1 MNIFTKIT
9 AWVDKHTLL
18 SPHQTIIVGLSG
30 GPDSVFLLHYLLSRK
45 HELNLT
51 LIAAHLNHEWRSC
64 ASQDEAFCHAL
75 CAELG
80 VTYISSTLSQLA
92 CSIKPSGSKEQDAR
106 NARRFFFQQLAQQY
120 NAHAVALAHHKDDQE
135 ETFFIRL
142 LRGATVTGLS
152 CMWPRHD
159 MYIRPLLSVTKQDIL
174 SWLTQHNIT
183 YVIDPTNESHDYLRN
198 RIRNELMPLLATIDN
213 RAHVNIS
220 KSIEHLQQTEL
231 FLQKLTTQ
239 TFATIAQ
246 YDASLQHYVITLP
259 ALFAQDTFIQCRL
272 LIHWLTLEQATLPAS
287 TNFLDEIIRFLH
299 QPESKSH
306 RMHHTWSIVKKKKR
320 CYLQST
326 TPN

>member
-9 AWVDKHTLL
+9 TWIDKHTLL
-18 SPHQTIIVGLSG
+18 LPDQTIIVGLSG

-45 HELNLT
+45 HELNLN
-51 LIAAHLNHEWRSC
+51 LIAAHLNHEWRPC
-64 ASQDEAFCHAL
+64 ANQDEAFCRAL
-75 CAELG
+75 CKKLG
-80 VTYISSTLSQLA
+80 VTYVSSTLSQLA
-92 CSIKPSGSKEQDAR
+92 YSIKPSGSKEQDAR
-106 NARRFFFQQLAQQY
+106 NARRFFFQQLAQKY

-152 CMWPRHD
+152 CMWPRHG
-159 MYIRPLLSVTKQDIL
+159 MYIRPLLCVTKQDIL
-174 SWLTQHNIT
+174 SWLAQHNSA
-183 YVIDPTNESHDYLRN
+183 YVTDPTNASSDYLRN
-198 RIRNELMPLLATIDN
+198 RIRNELMPLLATIDD

-239 TFATIAQ
+239 TFATIAE
-246 YDASLQHYVITLP
+246 YDASLQHYVISLP
-259 ALFAQDTFIQCRL
+259 ALFAQDPFMQYRL
-272 LIHWLTLEQATLPAS
+272 LIHWLTLEQVTLPAS

-306 RMHHTWSIVKKKKR
+306 KMHDTWSIVKKKQH
-320 CYLQST
+320 CYVLRTS
-326 TPN
+326 N